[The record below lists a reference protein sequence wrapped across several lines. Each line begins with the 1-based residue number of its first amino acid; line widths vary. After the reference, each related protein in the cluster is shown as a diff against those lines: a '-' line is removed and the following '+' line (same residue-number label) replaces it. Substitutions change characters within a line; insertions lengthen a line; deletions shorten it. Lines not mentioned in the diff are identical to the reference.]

1 MWYVRH
7 VADFGKHWGE
17 LEAVLKDEED
27 ARNSGASA
35 HATVSEE
42 HPDGGSGQEEEDD
55 DQQGNHDLVFG
66 LFSTTE
72 YQ

>member
-1 MWYVRH
+1 MWYVRSS
-7 VADFGKHWGE
+7 ADFGKHWGE

-35 HATVSEE
+35 H
-42 HPDGGSGQEEEDD
+42 DGGSGQEEEDD